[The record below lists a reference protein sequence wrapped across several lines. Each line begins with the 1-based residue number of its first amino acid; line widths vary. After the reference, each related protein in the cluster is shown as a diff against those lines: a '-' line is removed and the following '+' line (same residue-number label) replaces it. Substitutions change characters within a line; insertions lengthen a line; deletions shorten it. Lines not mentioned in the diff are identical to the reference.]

1 MLQITQNEIRQLP
14 PKEQAK
20 LLVWSNDIPVVE
32 SNRRKRIAAE
42 MRKEELGGVNNDD
55 LETA

>member
-20 LLVWSNDIPVVE
+20 LLAWCNDYLKVE